1 MRPVPNFVALD
12 YLAVGVFLASWLSYH
27 FYQEVSPRGRRSLN
41 SMMNQNRHLWML
53 RAMERD
59 GRIVDAALM
68 GSLQNGAAFFASTS
82 LIAIGGTLSALGA
95 TDSVMG
101 LMASV
106 PWTPPTDRTVFEL
119 KILGLAIIFV
129 HSFFKLLWSYRLFNY
144 AAILVGAMP
153 ILGSGTM
160 AERTTATERAS
171 LMNISAGRHFNRG
184 LRAFFYALAYLGWFA
199 GPLPL
204 IITSVIVTVVMWRR
218 QFASD
223 SLAAV
228 SWNGEEA

>member
-1 MRPVPNFVALD
+1 VPNFVLLD
-12 YLAVGVFLASWLSYH
+12 YLALGVFLLSWLSYH
-27 FYQEVSPRGRRSLN
+27 FYQEASPQGRTSLN
-41 SMMNQNRHLWML
+41 EVMNHNRHLWML
-53 RAMERD
+53 RALERD
-59 GRIVDAALM
+59 GRIVDASIM
-68 GSLQNGAAFFASTS
+68 GSLQNGAAFFASTA

-101 LMASV
+101 LLASM

-119 KILGLAIIFV
+119 KILGLAVIFV

-153 ILGSGTM
+153 ILGTGTK
-160 AERTTATERAS
+160 AERTAAAERAAR
-171 LMNISAGRHFNRG
+171 MNISAGKHFNRG

-204 IITSVIVTVVMWRR
+204 IVTSIIVTVVMWRR
-218 QFASD
+218 QFTSD
-223 SLAAV
+223 SLAAAT
-228 SWNGEEA
+228 WTGESA